1 VRGNVLLRPKK
12 ISQSDN
18 PWYPLPADYPSLS
31 EDGQKQARVNA
42 TRQWLCTHSTRQEHA
57 NAYVASLRFF
67 DSYYL
72 WPDHDPSVEFDPGF
86 YDDDPLP
93 SPVMHYDIARQWGTN
108 RLCITIAPRGSA
120 KSFLIRKSMMMELAS
135 KPRRSI
141 IYATSSNDNTMMC
154 GNALKVQFDNNER
167 INDDFAI
174 LTDYDN
180 LKPARGE
187 RPWGAGHFELRTGSW
202 LRCISA
208 ESKQRGGRPQLYV
221 LDDPEYDP
229 KASTSMEIIRDYMQV
244 LVFKVVLPMVMRRGT
259 GCRWLATFV
268 SKRHY
273 AWHAMSVDNHA
284 RSIDSRFDNWDRMII
299 RSEYEDKDGNIQS
312 CWPEMWPATIEQKK
326 ELAAKYDD
334 QSYLQSVSL
343 EEIKEQIGLA
353 NYLSEYMARP
363 GDGDEVYFPEL
374 REEDHGYVI
383 TGTDEDPWSD
393 QARIL
398 WHHRNEE
405 GEFVRK
411 NQTLPD
417 FLRQSRMFMTVDTSY
432 TSGPDSDSK
441 VCCVM
446 AINADNDLFV
456 LDMWAAK
463 ATQQTLITEVMAM
476 AEKWK
481 CPSIHVEAI
490 KEGITVYNDL
500 TSIVSTRDRQ
510 YAGMG
515 FLPRIAKFNPG
526 FQEKVAKI
534 SSLLRRFELAKI
546 KFPLTSRMRKPWSTL
561 FNQIA
566 EFNPEAP
573 DGGLQHDD
581 EIDSVAMSMFV
592 IRGRVGRPVEAP
604 PPDTRSPLQ
613 KMKDGELRDA
623 AGMPLAQ
630 GIDWRN
636 VTFGEFMEVMGNME
650 EARSPKDGSSVF

>member
-1 VRGNVLLRPKK
+1 MRPKK
-12 ISQSDN
+12 ISPVRNQ
-18 PWYPLPADYPSLS
+18 WYPLPADYPSLTP
-31 EDGQKQARVNA
+31 EGQRQARVNA
-42 TRQWLCTHSTRQEHA
+42 TQQWTCKHDTQQERSA
-57 NAYVASLRFF
+57 AYVASLRFF

-72 WPDHDPSVEFDPGF
+72 WPDHDPSVDFDPGF

-93 SPVMHYDIARQWGTN
+93 SPVMHHDICRQWGN
-108 RLCITIAPRGSA
+108 HRLCITIAPRGSA
-120 KSFLIRKSMMMELAS
+120 KSFLIRKSMLMELCS

-154 GNALKVQFDNNER
+154 GNALKVQLDTNQR
-167 INDDFAI
+167 INDDFS
-174 LTDYDN
+174 LLLRGDEER
-180 LKPARGE
+180 LRPGRGE
-187 RPWGAGHFELRTGSW
+187 RPWAASHFELRTGSW

-229 KASTSMEIIRDYMQV
+229 KAATSMELIREYMDV
-244 LVFKVVLPMVMRRGT
+244 LLFKIVLPMIMRRGS

-273 AWHAMSVDNHA
+273 AWHAMTLDPRGRA
-284 RSIDSRFDNWDRMII
+284 IDARFDNWDRMII
-299 RSEYEDKDGNIQS
+299 RSEYEDADGVTRS
-312 CWPEMWPATIEQKK
+312 CWPEMWPATVEEKK
-326 ELAAKYDD
+326 RLAEEHGDPSFLDA
-334 QSYLQSVSL
+334 VSL
-343 EEIKEQIGLA
+343 EEIKESIGLP

-363 GDGDEVYFPEL
+363 GEGDEIYFPEL
-374 REEDHGYVI
+374 REEEHGYEI
-383 TGTDEDPWSD
+383 RGLSEDPWAND
-393 QARIL
+393 GAVIV
-398 WHHRNEE
+398 WHWRNEE
-405 GEFVRK
+405 GELQR
-411 NQTLPD
+411 QTKRLTT
-417 FLRQSRMFMTVDTSY
+417 FLRESRMFMTVDTSY

-441 VCCVM
+441 VCTVM
-446 AINADNDLFV
+446 AIDSNNDLFV
-456 LDMWAAK
+456 LDMWSGK
-463 ATQQTLITEVMAM
+463 ATQQTLIQKVMEM

-500 TSIVSTRDRQ
+500 TSIVATRDTQ

-534 SSLLRRFELAKI
+534 GSLLRRFELAKI

-581 EIDSVAMSMFV
+581 ELDTVSMSMFV
-592 IRGRVGRPVEAP
+592 VRGRVGRPVEAP
-604 PPDTRSPLQ
+604 PPDTRTPLQ
-613 KMKDGELRDA
+613 KLKDGEMRDG
-623 AGMPLAQ
+623 AGQPLAF
-630 GIDWRN
+630 GVDWRK
-636 VTFGEFMEVMGNME
+636 VTFGEFMEVMNTME
-650 EARSPKDGSSVF
+650 QNRSPADGSSVF